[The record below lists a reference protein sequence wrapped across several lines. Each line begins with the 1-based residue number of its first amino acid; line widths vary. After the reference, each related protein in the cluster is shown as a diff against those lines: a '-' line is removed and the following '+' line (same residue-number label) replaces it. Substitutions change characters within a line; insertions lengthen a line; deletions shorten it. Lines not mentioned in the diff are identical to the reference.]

1 VNNDPL
7 ETRCIEPRLLMI
19 DNGYAAASST
29 RDSGR
34 PAELIAPASGVS
46 RFNASWGA
54 RAEQAAALAFDHAFS
69 SVACRG
75 TDGQPVYQEDVESR
89 IAHIVP
95 VARPGPRAPLGWS
108 LSQYARTDLTEQA
121 HSPANL
127 CQVALVRSW
136 MAPEVPPGGMRC
148 VTGFAVRAD
157 TTKTPATPQPI
168 TMLAPPIPPTALGV
182 PHVTIAIDTG
192 GGCQNGAVTDATGR
206 FHLLVPPGP
215 SSGLTVCW
223 KDYAPLSV
231 PLPAGNRPLI
241 TDINFAVV
249 VEGSQTEQEAR

>member
-1 VNNDPL
+1 
-7 ETRCIEPRLLMI
+7 
-19 DNGYAAASST
+19 
-29 RDSGR
+29 
-34 PAELIAPASGVS
+34 
-46 RFNASWGA
+46 
-54 RAEQAAALAFDHAFS
+54 
-69 SVACRG
+69 
-75 TDGQPVYQEDVESR
+75 
-89 IAHIVP
+89 
-95 VARPGPRAPLGWS
+95 
-108 LSQYARTDLTEQA
+108 
-121 HSPANL
+121 
-127 CQVALVRSW
+127 
-136 MAPEVPPGGMRC
+136 MRC